1 MKKLL
6 LLSIISIGFSVNAQ
20 IGTSTQ
26 LGGEN
31 SKWTFGG
38 SAGLG
43 GSFGSNNGG
52 TSIYISPRIGYKLTE
67 NFEAGIVSDLTW
79 TNAKYYSSNTIG
91 VGPFVNYYIARNF
104 YLSGMFQ
111 EYFFNQKNKLTYQKY
126 SGEEAALYLGGGYLQ
141 RIGDRAY
148 MQIGGMYNVLYKKD
162 ESVFGSGFVPSIGV
176 VFGL

>member
-1 MKKLL
+1 MKKILL
-6 LLSIISIGFSVNAQ
+6 LFIVSLSFNLNAQ
-20 IGTSTQ
+20 IGTSTNV
-26 LGGEN
+26 GGEN
-31 SKWTFGG
+31 SNWTFGG

-43 GSFGSNNGG
+43 GSFGGNDGG
-52 TSIYISPRIGYKLTE
+52 TSIYLSPRVGYKLTE
-67 NFEAGIVSDLTW
+67 NLETGIAGNFTW
-79 TNAKYYSSNTIG
+79 SNSKYYSATTVG

-111 EYFFNQKNKLTYQKY
+111 EYFFNQKNKINNLKY
-126 SGEEAALYLGGGYLQ
+126 SGNEAALYVGGGYMQ

-162 ESVFGSGFVPSIGV
+162 QSVFDSGFIPSVGV

>member
-6 LLSIISIGFSVNAQ
+6 FLAIMSFALSAQAQ
-20 IGTSTQ
+20 IGTSKNFSDS
-26 LGGEN
+26 N

-52 TSIYISPRIGYKLTE
+52 TSIYLSPRIGYKLTE
-67 NFEAGIVSDLTW
+67 SFEAGIVSNLTW
-79 TNAKYYSSNTIG
+79 TNSKYYSSNTIG
-91 VGPFVNYYIARNF
+91 VGPFLNYYVARNF

-111 EYFFNQKNKLTYQKY
+111 EYFFNQKNKLNNLKY
-126 SGEEAALYLGGGYLQ
+126 SGDEAALYFGGGYMQ
-141 RIGDRAY
+141 RIGDHAY
-148 MQIGGMYNVLYKKD
+148 LQIGGMYNVLYKED
-162 ESVFGSGFVPSIGV
+162 QSVFGSGFIPSLGV